1 MGYSHI
7 TGLCNG
13 HNSSNKLCL
22 THIRGYKFELFI
34 LITDPLAQWR
44 EENAHVTVNVHDNTI
59 EDGTLLSTGIRGE
72 MNNPLSSL
80 ADLLHNT
87 SIALLEV
94 FLTTPHHIVIV
105 SFMKMEEFEKG
116 WRSG

>member
-1 MGYSHI
+1 M
-7 TGLCNG
+7 
-13 HNSSNKLCL
+13 CL
-22 THIRGYKFELFI
+22 THIEGYKFELFI

-44 EENAHVTVNVHDNTI
+44 VGNAHVTVSIHRNIFD
-59 EDGTLLSTGIRGE
+59 DGTLPSTGIRGG

-87 SIALLEV
+87 SIALSEV

>member
-1 MGYSHI
+1 MTI
-7 TGLCNG
+7 
-13 HNSSNKLCL
+13 
-22 THIRGYKFELFI
+22 
-34 LITDPLAQWR
+34 
-44 EENAHVTVNVHDNTI
+44 NVHGNTLK
-59 EDGTLLSTGIRGE
+59 DGTFLSTRIREG

-87 SIALLEV
+87 SIALSEV

>member
-1 MGYSHI
+1 M
-7 TGLCNG
+7 
-13 HNSSNKLCL
+13 
-22 THIRGYKFELFI
+22 
-34 LITDPLAQWR
+34 
-44 EENAHVTVNVHDNTI
+44 TVNVHDNTI

-94 FLTTPHHIVIV
+94 FLTAPHHIVIV
-105 SFMKMEEFEKG
+105 SFMKMEESEKG
-116 WRSG
+116 WRGG

>member
-1 MGYSHI
+1 M
-7 TGLCNG
+7 
-13 HNSSNKLCL
+13 
-22 THIRGYKFELFI
+22 
-34 LITDPLAQWR
+34 
-44 EENAHVTVNVHDNTI
+44 TVNVHDNTI

-94 FLTTPHHIVIV
+94 FLTAPHHIVIV
-105 SFMKMEEFEKG
+105 SFMKEEESEKG
-116 WRSG
+116 WRGR

>member
-1 MGYSHI
+1 
-7 TGLCNG
+7 
-13 HNSSNKLCL
+13 
-22 THIRGYKFELFI
+22 
-34 LITDPLAQWR
+34 
-44 EENAHVTVNVHDNTI
+44 
-59 EDGTLLSTGIRGE
+59 

-87 SIALLEV
+87 SIALSEV

>member
-1 MGYSHI
+1 M
-7 TGLCNG
+7 
-13 HNSSNKLCL
+13 
-22 THIRGYKFELFI
+22 
-34 LITDPLAQWR
+34 
-44 EENAHVTVNVHDNTI
+44 TVNVHDNTI

-105 SFMKMEEFEKG
+105 SFMKEEESEKG
-116 WRSG
+116 WRSE

>member
-1 MGYSHI
+1 MGYSQI

-34 LITDPLAQWR
+34 LITDTLAQWR
-44 EENAHVTVNVHDNTI
+44 EGNARVTINVHNNTF
-59 EDGTLLSTGIRGE
+59 EDGTLLSTGIRGG

-80 ADLLHNT
+80 VGLLY
-87 SIALLEV
+87 IALFKV
-94 FLTTPHHIVIV
+94 FLTTSHPIVIV
-105 SFMKMEEFEKG
+105 SLIKKKE
-116 WRSG
+116 SGNGQRDGQ